1 MMWDDGNGH
10 WERMHGQGS
19 GFGWVMLLLMLVV
32 AIAVAV
38 AVIALLRGT
47 TSQSAPPRLGSAAAD
62 PRAILQ
68 ERFARGE
75 IDDQEFRTR
84 MRALDETSG

>member
-10 WERMHGQGS
+10 WERMHDQGS

-32 AIAVAV
+32 AVAV
-38 AVIALLRGT
+38 VVAVVALLRGST
-47 TSQSAPPRLGSAAAD
+47 TRSAPPRPGGGAPDA
-62 PRAILQ
+62 RAILQ

-75 IDDQEFRTR
+75 IDEQEFRAR
-84 MRALDETSG
+84 IRALDETGG